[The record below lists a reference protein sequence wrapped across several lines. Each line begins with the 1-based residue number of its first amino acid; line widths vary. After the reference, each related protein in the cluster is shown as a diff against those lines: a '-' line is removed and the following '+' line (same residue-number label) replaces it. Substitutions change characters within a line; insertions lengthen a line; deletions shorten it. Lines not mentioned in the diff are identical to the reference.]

1 MKIIGERINGTWTR
15 VKKAVSERDAGLIQ
29 GLAQEQVEA
38 GVDWLDVSAGTA
50 PEREPEDLVWLVQTV
65 EEVVEVP
72 LCLDS
77 ANPRALAAA
86 LEQVRQTP
94 LINSINGE
102 QERLD
107 GILPLVKDTGCGV
120 IALAMDDNGLPSG
133 VDDRLARIR
142 HVLGELHR
150 VGVPDERIYVDPLLM
165 AVAANME
172 SGRIALEAIRAVRN
186 EYPDVHISCGLSN
199 VSFGLPVRSL
209 INRAFLTVA
218 LEAGLDTAI
227 LDPLDREL
235 RKALLAAEVV
245 LGRDRYCLNYTRA
258 YRAGLLDGSGAKSS
272 HKKT

>member
-1 MKIIGERINGTWTR
+1 
-15 VKKAVSERDAGLIQ
+15 
-29 GLAQEQVEA
+29 LAQQQVQA
-38 GVDWLDVSAGTA
+38 GVDWLDVSSGTPA
-50 PEREPEDLVWLVQTV
+50 EREPEDLVWLVQTV
-65 EEVVEVP
+65 QEVVEVP

-86 LEQVRQTP
+86 LEHVRQTP

-107 GILPLVKDTGCGV
+107 GVLPLVKDTDCEI
-120 IALAMDDNGLPSG
+120 IALAMDDSGLPSG
-133 VDDRLARIR
+133 VDDRMTAIKR
-142 HVLGELHR
+142 VVDELRR

-172 SGRIALEAIRAVRN
+172 SGQIALEAIRAVRN

-235 RKALLAAEVV
+235 RKTLLAAEVV
-245 LGRDRYCLNYTRA
+245 LDRDR
-258 YRAGLLDGSGAKSS
+258 
-272 HKKT
+272 